1 MAYSLKFNCILIPQ
15 ARIIRIFAGN
25 LLRMY
30 WYEDEITQL
39 ESKTILP
46 KGDKM
51 RVVFYGSSSI
61 RLWDTI
67 ETDFQDFDVVNQ
79 AFGGSTLAA
88 CCWFFKRV
96 IPLWKP
102 DILVLYAGDNDL
114 GDGRHPEEVFINFNY
129 LMSLIEEC
137 CGHIPV
143 AFISVKQSPARVN
156 LYESIRFT
164 NKIIREEIEQKYPMC
179 TYVDIIETMKSKGSI
194 DKTLFEPDG
203 LHLSNK
209 GYKVWKKELKLQ
221 FLDNCN
227 TKR

>member
-1 MAYSLKFNCILIPQ
+1 MHLCRKF
-15 ARIIRIFAGN
+15 FS
-25 LLRMY
+25 MY

-39 ESKTILP
+39 ESKIIFP

-51 RVVFYGSSSI
+51 RVVFYGSSSV
-61 RLWDTI
+61 RLWNTL
-67 ETDFQDFDVVNQ
+67 ETDFSDFEVVNQ

-102 DILVLYAGDNDL
+102 DILVLYGGDNDL

-129 LMSLIEEC
+129 IMSLIEEY

-143 AFISVKQSPARVN
+143 AFISVKQSPARLN
-156 LYESIRFT
+156 LHESIRYT
-164 NKIIREEIEQKYPMC
+164 NKIISEEIEEKYPMC
-179 TYVDIIETMKSKGSI
+179 TYVDIIEAMKSKGSI
-194 DKTLFEPDG
+194 DKTLFEYDG
-203 LHLSNK
+203 LHLSAK